1 MKNIILG
8 MTGGAIV
15 IYLIV
20 FCLSVYSISA
30 RKNEMEN
37 CISQVLEQNL
47 LSYYGG
53 ERSDAEVRSV
63 VTQDLIGRLQADS
76 KTVIDV
82 HTCDMRQGIL
92 AATIREEF
100 FLPIGTSKTIT
111 CSKTVIVEEEETE
124 ITTETESDGENDGE

>member
-82 HTCDMRQGIL
+82 HTWEELFLDIV
-92 AATIREEF
+92 TI
-100 FLPIGTSKTIT
+100 KTIT
-111 CSKTVIVEEEETE
+111 CFKTVIVE
-124 ITTETESDGENDGE
+124 D